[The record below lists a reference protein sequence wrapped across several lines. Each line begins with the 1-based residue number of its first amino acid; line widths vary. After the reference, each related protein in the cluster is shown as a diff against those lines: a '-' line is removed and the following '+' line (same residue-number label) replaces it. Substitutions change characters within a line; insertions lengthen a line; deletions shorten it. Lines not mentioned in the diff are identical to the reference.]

1 MSPKLRI
8 HYAKW
13 KCPHF
18 AGFDNYTD
26 IPGLVTCPFCKREL
40 ASAAELKRAPVRAE
54 QPCPSCNGY
63 GELLDTEAEA
73 YALCPDCD
81 GTGSANR
88 SAGG

>member
-1 MSPKLRI
+1 MIVMKNGKKFTIYGVEDAAIASKFLRQN
-8 HYAKW
+8 
-13 KCPHF
+13 
-18 AGFDNYTD
+18 GFTVVVNSLD
-26 IPGLVTCPFCKREL
+26 R
-40 ASAAELKRAPVRAE
+40 AAELKRAPVRAE

-63 GELLDTEAEA
+63 GELLDTETEA